1 MAENRRSI
9 TGDAAGMAPLDQPV
23 LVTGGAGFI
32 GSHFVRHLM
41 NTADCAVLNLD
52 LLTYAGNLDS
62 LADLQNNPRHQLVQG
77 DIGNLDLVDDLLR
90 HHQPQAVINL
100 AAESHVDRSIDTPDD
115 FIQTNVVATGNLLKA
130 CLSYWETLPV
140 EAQDRFRFLHVS
152 TDEVYGSLGVTGMFT
167 EQTRYAPNSPYAASK
182 AASDHLV
189 RAYHHTYGLPTMVS
203 NSSNNYGPAQFPE
216 KLIPL
221 MILNAQEGLRLPVY
235 GDGTHVRDWL
245 YVTDHCEALWTI
257 LQSALPGETYNIG
270 ANSEKTNLEIVETIC
285 DAVDDLLP
293 GLAHAP
299 SRSLIDFVTDRPGHD
314 RRYAIDATKL
324 KSELGWHART
334 SFAEGIRRTV
344 AWYLENSA
352 WVAEAMTK
360 GYQRQRL
367 GLPTAASETGTRA
380 SSPTKAAPEYVVGEQ
395 IEGVV
400 VRDIQRFIDDRGWLV
415 ELVRNDELAMENRP
429 AMAYLSET
437 MPGVTRG
444 PHEHVHQTD
453 CFAFVGPGEFQVYLW
468 DSRPL
473 SKTYG
478 VKMMVQCGAARPACV
493 VVPPGVV
500 HAYKNTSDVSGSV
513 FNAPDQLYGGPGKS
527 GPVDEIRHEECAGSP
542 YQLE

>member
-1 MAENRRSI
+1 LAENLRFI
-9 TGDAAGMAPLDQPV
+9 TGDVAGTASHNQPV

-32 GSHFVRHLM
+32 GSHFVRHLL
-41 NTADCAVLNLD
+41 NTTDCAVLNLD

-77 DIGNLDLVDDLLR
+77 DIGDLDLVGRLLR
-90 HHQPQAVINL
+90 HHQPQAVVNL

-140 EAQDRFRFLHVS
+140 DTQDGFRFLHVS
-152 TDEVYGSLGVTGMFT
+152 TDEVYGSLGATGMFT

-203 NSSNNYGPAQFPE
+203 ISSNNFGPAQFPE

-221 MILNAQEGLRLPVY
+221 MILNAQGGLRLPVY

-245 YVTDHCEALWTI
+245 YVVDHCEALWTI
-257 LQSALPGETYNIG
+257 LQEAKPGETYNIG

-285 DAVDDLLP
+285 DTVDELLP

-299 SRSLIDFVTDRPGHD
+299 SRSLIEFVTDRPGHD
-314 RRYAIDATKL
+314 HRYAIDATKL

-344 AWYLENSA
+344 VWYLENSA
-352 WVAEAMTK
+352 WVAGAMTK
-360 GYQRQRL
+360 GYHRQRL
-367 GLPTAASETGTRA
+367 GLPTATSNTAGSRDLP
-380 SSPTKAAPEYVVGEQ
+380 PTTPAPE
-395 IEGVV
+395 
-400 VRDIQRFIDDRGWLV
+400 
-415 ELVRNDELAMENRP
+415 
-429 AMAYLSET
+429 
-437 MPGVTRG
+437 
-444 PHEHVHQTD
+444 
-453 CFAFVGPGEFQVYLW
+453 
-468 DSRPL
+468 
-473 SKTYG
+473 
-478 VKMMVQCGAARPACV
+478 
-493 VVPPGVV
+493 
-500 HAYKNTSDVSGSV
+500 
-513 FNAPDQLYGGPGKS
+513 
-527 GPVDEIRHEECAGSP
+527 
-542 YQLE
+542 